1 MQISNPRWAKGIAG
15 PGLIAVFFA
24 FAGCSGVQTYPN
36 SLDKNL
42 QVHTQLKSG
51 SAFSKVRASMSVYEV
66 NAQCEIQYEGTVDL
80 QKLSVPVGIPA
91 GRWSYLVFDFSS
103 SGFLS
108 NTSTSTASG
117 ALLNP
122 QAATRY
128 DIDVSYQE
136 DIYNVTIRSV
146 ASDGAVVELPLLS
159 LEACRQGQG

>member
-1 MQISNPRWAKGIAG
+1 MKIRYARAADGITR

-24 FAGCSGVQTYPN
+24 LAGCSGLQTYPN
-36 SLDKNL
+36 NLDKNL
-42 QVHTQLKSG
+42 QVRTQVQSG
-51 SAFSKVRASMSVYEV
+51 SVFSKVRASMSIYEV
-66 NAQCEIQYEGTVDL
+66 NKRCEIQYEGTVNL
-80 QKLSVPVGIPA
+80 EKLSVPVGIPA

-122 QAATRY
+122 QAGARY
-128 DIDVSYQE
+128 DIDVSYRD

-146 ASDGAVVELPLLS
+146 ANDGAIHELPLIG
-159 LEACRQGQG
+159 LESCSQS